1 MPWVLG
7 LPLYKSPSFFPL
19 NYTIEVENM
28 EDKIISFMGTSA
40 GFALYGAFIYLV
52 AYTIAGPAA

>member
-1 MPWVLG
+1 MPWVQG
-7 LPLYKSPSFFPL
+7 LPLYKSPFSFPL
-19 NYTIEVENM
+19 NYTIEVDNM
-28 EDKIISFMGTSA
+28 EEKIISFMGTSA